1 MCRNVHRVILIKF
14 NFLTN
19 DLLFTRN
26 IIHVGMVTLSVLIGD
41 LVCNLVLD
49 TIIFVMANRR
59 RKKSI
64 VLFGELH
71 YLIKRDIY
79 MFINRQELIFNDHTE
94 TRGPQGFRPWRWII
108 KNARQ
113 VFF

>member
-1 MCRNVHRVILIKF
+1 MWEWY
-14 NFLTN
+14 
-19 DLLFTRN
+19 
-26 IIHVGMVTLSVLIGD
+26 
-41 LVCNLVLD
+41 LVYRLETWCAILVLD

-113 VFF
+113 FFFNFSENLF